1 MHTGFVT
8 KVRRERERRWLPLAR
23 HKLVVDAGLAVL
35 LGTVGV
41 VTVAWGSRE
50 SFYRSPGP
58 VAVGLMIVAASSLWW
73 WRSQPL
79 VSLVVA
85 SGIVVVNA
93 ACGFTVGVVQY
104 PVWIALFSVF
114 ARSTRRSRVIA
125 LGVVVA
131 AVVGYLVLDRGPVD
145 GDSTLGIAVTLSVA
159 VLFGEMTRNR
169 WALADSEREALLIR
183 AREESA
189 VMERTVLQERTRLAR
204 ELHDALGHAV
214 NVMVMQAGVGRVVFD
229 EQPGFARKALENVET
244 VGRDALREL
253 DAVLRV
259 LRPSDDEPREPMA
272 TSLSD
277 LGVLCDRIR
286 ATGREVELSLDA
298 VTLSASCERA
308 AYRIV
313 QEAITNAARHTV
325 AGPIS
330 VSIRPVGHHAV
341 VTVHNGGTG
350 IKAPVAGRG
359 LVNMRER
366 ARSEGGQFECG
377 PVEDG
382 FVVRATLP
390 MLVGGTS

>member
-1 MHTGFVT
+1 V
-8 KVRRERERRWLPLAR
+8 A
-23 HKLVVDAGLAVL
+23 VV
-35 LGTVGV
+35 GTLGV
-41 VTVAWGSRE
+41 VTVVWGPRE
-50 SFYRSPGP
+50 DVYRSPGP
-58 VAVGLMIVAASSLWW
+58 VAVGLMVVAAASLWC
-73 WRSQPL
+73 WRSRPM
-79 VSLVVA
+79 VSVVVA
-85 SGIVVVNA
+85 SVTVVVNA
-93 ACGFTVGVVQY
+93 AGGFTVGVVQY

-114 ARSTRRSRVIA
+114 ARSTRRTRVLG
-125 LGVVVA
+125 LGVVVGA
-131 AVVGYLVLDRGPVD
+131 IGGYLIADRGPVNT
-145 GDSTLGIAVTLSVA
+145 DSLLGISVA
-159 VLFGEMTRNR
+159 VAVAVVVGEMAKNR
-169 WALADSEREALLIR
+169 RALAESERNALLMR

-189 VMERTVLQERTRLAR
+189 VQERTVLQERTRLAR

-229 EQPGFARKALENVET
+229 EQPAFARAALENVET

-259 LRPSDDEPREPMA
+259 LRPSDDEAREPVA
-272 TSLSD
+272 ISLSE

-313 QEAITNAARHTV
+313 QEAITNAARHTSV
-325 AGPIS
+325 GPIS
-330 VSIRPVGHHAV
+330 VSIRPVGSDAV
-341 VTVHNGGTG
+341 VTVHNGGVG
-350 IKAPVAGRG
+350 IKPPVAGRG

-377 PVEDG
+377 PVADG

-390 MLVGGTS
+390 MLVGGAP